1 MYKWDEELIKAIDDI
16 TKQEME
22 REFTVHDADDR
33 GFSSGGYI
41 EQHPRNTC
49 SATKKRKD
57 VNINPYRTRNLKIM
71 QWDMMT
77 Q

>member
-1 MYKWDEELIKAIDDI
+1 LELKVLCFGVYKWDEELIKAIDDI

-41 EQHPRNTC
+41 
-49 SATKKRKD
+49 
-57 VNINPYRTRNLKIM
+57 
-71 QWDMMT
+71 
-77 Q
+77 